1 MLCAMKLVR
10 ELRDLASTRPPLTAE
25 HGYEETSISPVL
37 PARRV
42 ILSFGK
48 RRKAKTVKMHRLQ

>member
-1 MLCAMKLVR
+1 MLRAMRLMH

-25 HGYEETSISPVL
+25 HGYEETSISPAL

-48 RRKAKTVKMHRLQ
+48 RRKAKTAKMHQVQ